1 LTRARL
7 REVGPGEG
15 QWPECLKRGGQFAIK
30 RNAVQRGSTRRKS
43 RKAIETFSI
52 IHFPRTGRLGTLK
65 RIGSLMSR
73 AHYWK
78 GIHHE

>member
-7 REVGPGEG
+7 REVGLNEY
-15 QWPECLKRGGQFAIK
+15 QRLQYLKRGGQFAIK
-30 RNAVQRGSTRRKS
+30 RNALQRGPAKRKS

-52 IHFPRTGRLGTLK
+52 IHFSRAGRLGTLK

-73 AHYWK
+73 AH
-78 GIHHE
+78 